1 MYIMSGCSLSELSSF
16 AKLRGLFMLDMARIS
31 MMGEEDSSESLLG
44 DLSIDRCDW
53 YSKGRFSSKGA
64 DGIYGGKRGFI

>member
-1 MYIMSGCSLSELSSF
+1 
-16 AKLRGLFMLDMARIS
+16 MLDMARIS